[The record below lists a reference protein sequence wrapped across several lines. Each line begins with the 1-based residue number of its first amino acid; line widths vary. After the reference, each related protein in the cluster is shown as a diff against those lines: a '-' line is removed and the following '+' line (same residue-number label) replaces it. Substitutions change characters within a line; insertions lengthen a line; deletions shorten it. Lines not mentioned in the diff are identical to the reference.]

1 MQQRRQLG
9 GGSSAY
15 RLSSPEKKDVVRRL
29 EAAKRRAA
37 AAVAES
43 TGSETRRRERTH
55 ARARDEYRRAN
66 PIISQALERQTQRR
80 EAAEV
85 ADKLR
90 AGQALTYEQYL
101 ALPAPAQQPPATPPL
116 QHLDASGFGM
126 TLTWQQLEDDSETG
140 GELAANDRLLRVA
153 RSKAVVRRT
162 ESATIEDDNEF
173 AGYRPRRTGTTA
185 RADASGGGY
194 TPTRQQPGGRRAR
207 RSRRQL
213 DELQQR
219 SASCDPY
226 PHPAAAAG
234 RRRRTSR
241 RRSPRSSSINRGESE

>member
-1 MQQRRQLG
+1 M
-9 GGSSAY
+9 
-15 RLSSPEKKDVVRRL
+15 
-29 EAAKRRAA
+29 
-37 AAVAES
+37 
-43 TGSETRRRERTH
+43 
-55 ARARDEYRRAN
+55 
-66 PIISQALERQTQRR
+66 
-80 EAAEV
+80 
-85 ADKLR
+85 

-185 RADASGGGY
+185 RADASGGG

-234 RRRRTSR
+234 SRRRTSR